1 MRNRQSPIFFAA
13 TGILLAAHVQVNSQ
27 IDSNSRQL
35 TYDGLRSGEGYFS
48 ADGSKM
54 VFQSEREAGNPF
66 YQIYLMDLK
75 LGDVERVSP
84 GVGKTTCAWIHPD
97 GNRVM
102 FASTHDDTDAAKKQ
116 QTTLDERANG
126 KAKRYAWDYD
136 EHYDIYE
143 KNLKSGK
150 LRKLTEI
157 QGYDAEGSYS
167 PDGKK
172 IAFASNRWA
181 YSTNLDESTT
191 KRFGIDKSYLMDI
204 YIADADGSNPK
215 RLTEAVGYDGGPFF
229 SADGKKICWRRFSP
243 DGHTAEIWTMNIDG
257 SDKLQLTRIGAMS
270 WAPYFHPSG
279 EYLIF
284 TTNKHGFDNF
294 ELYLVDAKGQREP
307 VRVTDRAGF
316 DGLPAFSP
324 DGKRISWTSNA
335 TSKKQSQIFI
345 ADWDHAAALK
355 LLETGN
361 IVVDTPADAPPT
373 KLVAGDTEDAITEAD
388 ARRQV
393 SVLASEWT
401 AGRMTGEPGEQRAT
415 QFVAGEFKKHSL
427 ESAGV
432 RDTYFDPFVF
442 TAGVS
447 LGKGNELITL
457 KPLQVRYGE
466 RAWRPLAFSKTG
478 RFKSPQQIAFVGY
491 GIVAP
496 GNPEKDIDE
505 YDSYVHTDVKGKW
518 VMMFRY
524 MPEDVPPATRQ
535 HWSRYA
541 GIRYKAMVARDKGA
555 AGIIF
560 VSGPTSKVKQHL
572 IPLGTDA
579 SMGRTSIGAISI
591 NDHLADKWLKTA
603 EKDLKKTQ
611 TTLDKGVPMMGFDLP
626 GVEFGVKIDITQ
638 QKRTGR
644 NVVARLQAGDKPSKE
659 FVLIGAH
666 IDHLGTG
673 KASGSLDPNVAEDA
687 IHYGADDN
695 ASGIAAL
702 LEIAEYLTDL
712 KSRGKL
718 KMKRDIVFAAWSGEE
733 LGLLGS
739 HHFAEQHSKNP
750 HAPKIAA
757 YLNMDMI
764 GRYRDNLILQG
775 IGSSG
780 VWRRVIEKANV
791 PIGLKLTLA
800 DDAYLPTD
808 STAFYVR
815 DIPILNAFTGAHE
828 DYHKP
833 SDTADKINYADL
845 ARITKFMALVT
856 RQLAIAD
863 DAPDYIAMKKPRDGE
878 RRGGLRAYLGT
889 VPDYAQGE
897 NAKGLKL
904 SGVAQNGPAAKA
916 GLLGGDVI
924 VELAGRKIENIYDYT
939 YAIDALKI
947 GTAVKVVVTRKGE
960 RKAFEITPGSRD

>member
-1 MRNRQSPIFFAA
+1 MIYSKPSVLVFAIIANAAVLGASPI
-13 TGILLAAHVQVNSQ
+13 
-27 IDSNSRQL
+27 SNSRQL

-66 YQIYLMDLK
+66 YQIYLMDLE
-75 LGDVERVSP
+75 LGDVQRVSP
-84 GVGKTTCAWIHPD
+84 GVGKTTCAWLHPSGD
-97 GNRVM
+97 RVL

-116 QTTLDERANG
+116 KATLDERAEG

-143 KNLKSGK
+143 KNLTSGK
-150 LRKLTEI
+150 LRKLTDI
-157 QGYDAEGSYS
+157 KGYDAEGSYS

-181 YSTNLDESTT
+181 YATKLDEPTT

-215 RLTEAVGYDGGPFF
+215 RLTEAPGYDGGPFF

-243 DGHTAEIWTMNIDG
+243 DGHTAEIWTMNTDG
-257 SDKLQLTRIGAMS
+257 SDKRQLTRIGAMS

-294 ELYLVDAKGQREP
+294 ELYLVDANGQREP

-316 DGLPAFSP
+316 DGLPVFSP
-324 DGKRISWTSNA
+324 NGKQISWTSNA
-335 TSKKQSQIFI
+335 TTKKQSQIFI
-345 ADWDHAAALK
+345 ANWDHKSAQRML
-355 LLETGN
+355 
-361 IVVDTPADAPPT
+361 ADAQPAVAPENELIELPIGPTITQGFLPPGPIHGLT
-373 KLVAGDTEDAITEAD
+373 LQDHVRA
-388 ARRQV
+388 
-393 SVLASEWT
+393 LASEKF
-401 AGRMTGEPGEQRAT
+401 AGRMTGTKGGQLAT
-415 QFVAGEFKKHSL
+415 DYVAALFKSHRL
-427 ESAGV
+427 TPAGA
-432 RDTYFDPFVF
+432 DGLFQPFDF

-447 LGKGNELITL
+447 LGENNTL
-457 KPLQVRYGE
+457 VVGDNPHKLDKH
-466 RAWRPLAFSKTG
+466 WRPLAFSKTDT
-478 RFKSPQQIAFVGY
+478 FKSPQQIAFVGY

-496 GNPEKDIDE
+496 ANPDKDIDE

-560 VSGPTSKVKQHL
+560 VSGPTSKVKHQL

-591 NDHLADKWLKTA
+591 SDALAAEWLKAA
-603 EKDLKKTQ
+603 EKDLEKTQ

-626 GVEFGVKIDITQ
+626 GVEFAVTIDITQ

-644 NVVARLQAGDKPSKE
+644 NVVARLQAGDKPSSE

-673 KASGSLDPNVAEDA
+673 KASGSLDPNAPDDA

-702 LEIAEYLTDL
+702 LEIAQYLADL

-718 KMKRDIVFAAWSGEE
+718 KLKRDIVFAAWSGEE

-750 HAPKIAA
+750 HAPQIAA

-775 IGSSG
+775 VGSSN

-815 DIPILNAFTGAHE
+815 DIPILNAFTGAHD

-845 ARITKFMALVT
+845 TRIAKFMALVT

-916 GLLGGDVI
+916 GLLGGDII
-924 VELAGRKIENIYDYT
+924 VQLAGRKIENIYDYT

-947 GTAVKVVVTRKGE
+947 GTPVKVVVTRKGK
-960 RKAFEITPGSRD
+960 RKTFEITPGSRD